1 LANLKSP
8 MVILRMSSPYAATVG
23 GALAWLMLKEFFGKK
38 VEQQLGQ
45 QLGQQVW
52 QQVRQ
57 QVWQQ
62 VEQQLEQ
69 QVGQQVRQQVR
80 QQVGQQVDQQL
91 GQQVWQQVW
100 QQVRQQVRQQLG
112 QQVRQQLG
120 QQLGQQVWR
129 QVWQQVWQQ
138 VEQQLGQQVRQQV
151 WQQVW
156 QQVEQQLG
164 QQVGQQVEQQVRQQV
179 RQQVEQQ
186 VRQQVWQQV
195 WQQVGQQVWQ
205 QVWQQVEQQLGQQV
219 RQQLGQQVRQQ
230 VRQQLGQQVGQQVE
244 QQVWQQV
251 WQQVRQQVEQQKF
264 RAANDGVNNYG
275 INSLWCSWSAYISFF
290 RDVCGWRDQVLEKFE
305 INEELTQ
312 SCGWTWW
319 HKNVLAISDR
329 PLKISRDD
337 QGRLHGEM
345 GPSMLYRDGWAL
357 YNWHG
362 VSVPSEWIE
371 HKDKLTPKAALTW
384 RNIEQR
390 RAACE
395 IVGWERILCELK
407 GKSIDKDVDPQI
419 GELIEV
425 ELPDGGPQRFLRVLC
440 STGRRFAIPVPR
452 EMKTA
457 LEANSATYGIPSTL
471 FKPEVRT

>member
-1 LANLKSP
+1 MTAAKKITKLTPAQVSRFGEWSKKWIEIGLSTEPADFERATKAALRGYALANLKSP

-38 VEQQLGQ
+38 VEQQ
-45 QLGQQVW
+45 
-52 QQVRQ
+52 VR
-57 QVWQQ
+57 
-62 VEQQLEQ
+62 
-69 QVGQQVRQQVR
+69 
-80 QQVGQQVDQQL
+80 
-91 GQQVWQQVW
+91 
-100 QQVRQQVRQQLG
+100 
-112 QQVRQQLG
+112 
-120 QQLGQQVWR
+120 
-129 QVWQQVWQQ
+129 
-138 VEQQLGQQVRQQV
+138 
-151 WQQVW
+151 QQVW

-164 QQVGQQVEQQVRQQV
+164 QQVGQQV
-179 RQQVEQQ
+179 
-186 VRQQVWQQV
+186 
-195 WQQVGQQVWQ
+195 G
-205 QVWQQVEQQLGQQV
+205 
-219 RQQLGQQVRQQ
+219 
-230 VRQQLGQQVGQQVE
+230 
-244 QQVWQQV
+244 
-251 WQQVRQQVEQQKF
+251 QQKF